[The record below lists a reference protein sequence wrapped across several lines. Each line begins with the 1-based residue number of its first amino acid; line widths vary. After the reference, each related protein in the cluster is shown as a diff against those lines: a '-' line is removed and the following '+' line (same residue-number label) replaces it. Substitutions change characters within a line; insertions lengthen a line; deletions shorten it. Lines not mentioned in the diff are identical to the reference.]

1 MATPTSI
8 AAQPSRPL
16 ASFYTGP
23 TVSRVPAP
31 VQHGPKDQKAWKTAQ
46 DFEQM
51 FMEQTL
57 GQLTSGLT
65 GEGPLGDEGA
75 GADVWRGMLTQQYA
89 KSITNA
95 GGLGIASSVY
105 SELMRIQEKSHVAG

>member
-1 MATPTSI
+1 MPAHLTQASAYQAGMMAGARAKAIANDPT
-8 AAQPSRPL
+8 L
-16 ASFYTGP
+16 
-23 TVSRVPAP
+23 
-31 VQHGPKDQKAWKTAQ
+31 PKDAKAWKTAQ

-89 KSITNA
+89 KSVTQA
-95 GGLGIASSVY
+95 GGLGIANSVY